1 MPNSCQVRGPITLPL
16 CKHPLGP
23 HQIPKKKKK
32 PTESIIDRNLASGD
46 TVNLLRYFVRPFQF
60 NPYVLQVLSCIIGKI
75 MVLSFKNVALGMDS
89 CLVCL
94 QSYLSALI
102 LASSLIAVVLWRE
115 KPQQDF
121 SLSLA

>member
-1 MPNSCQVRGPITLPL
+1 
-16 CKHPLGP
+16 
-23 HQIPKKKKK
+23 
-32 PTESIIDRNLASGD
+32 
-46 TVNLLRYFVRPFQF
+46 
-60 NPYVLQVLSCIIGKI
+60 

-89 CLVCL
+89 CLVGL